1 MRWNQVARIGRLPAG
16 RFGRWFVL
24 VAWIVVVAAAVPLGG
39 KLSSQET
46 HKKTVE
52 LPRGADSTFVAGV
65 LDRFPDGQSVTG
77 LVVYVDAG
85 GVGSADRAKAD
96 ADRATFAKIASGAVS
111 GVITAPDNKA
121 LLTTVPLRNDDKTLS
136 DDAKKVRDQAAAGL
150 PPGLTVHLAGTAG
163 NALDSSD
170 AQSQNAKSVTLI
182 TVLVI
187 AVILLVTYRSLVLWL
202 LPLLC
207 VGCAYEAS
215 QAVIY
220 LLARGAG
227 LSVDTGNAA
236 VVTVLI
242 FGVGTDYA
250 LLLLARYR
258 EELCRTADRY
268 AAMAEALRRAG
279 PAIAASAGTVS
290 LSLLCLTAA
299 HVGFNFVLGPIGAVG
314 ILCGLLAMAT
324 LLPALLVL
332 LGRWVFWPRIPRPGH
347 QRPSA
352 ESPWARLGARIVR
365 RPRTVWVGA
374 VLVLAAL
381 ACATVGIRTGLD
393 DSHQFVGHP
402 GSIVGQQ
409 ELTDHF
415 HADRSYPVQVVVNA
429 SATDQTSR
437 AVEGVRGVSS
447 VQPAKRS
454 TDGSLARIDAV
465 LVYPPDSAEAYDT
478 VRHIRAVTHD
488 LPGADA
494 HVGGSTA
501 LAADKAQ
508 AQAHDRKVV
517 MPLVL
522 AVVFVV
528 LVLLLRALVA
538 PLLLMASVVLSYLAG
553 LGATWLLIDHVMRFQ
568 GADDQLVLIGF
579 LFLVALGVDY
589 NIFLVSR
596 IQQVAAEQGHRAGVL
611 AGVTITGGVITSAG
625 AVLAATFLALTLA
638 PQVAFIEIGVLVAV
652 GVLIDTFVVRS
663 VLVPA
668 LAFDVGHRFWWPGRL
683 SRGPVAARK
692 PGMQTEE
699 PARRRGAWHD

>member
-1 MRWNQVARIGRLPAG
+1 VARIGRLPAG
-16 RFGRWFVL
+16 RFGRWFV
-24 VAWIVVVAAAVPLGG
+24 VAAWIVAVAAAIPLGG
-39 KLSSQET
+39 KLSSQEA

-52 LPRGADSTFVAGV
+52 LPRGAGSTFVAGV
-65 LDRFPDGQSVTG
+65 LDRFPDGQSATG
-77 LVVYVDAG
+77 LVVYVDMTG
-85 GVGSADRAKAD
+85 ISSADRAKAES
-96 ADRATFAKIASGAVS
+96 DRAAFARVASGAV
-111 GVITAPDNKA
+111 GEVITAPGHKA
-121 LLTTVPLRNDDKTLS
+121 LLVTVPLRNADKTLA

-150 PPGLTVHLAGTAG
+150 PDGLTVRLAGAAG

-170 AQSQNAKSVTLI
+170 AQAQTARSVTLI

-187 AVILLVTYRSLVLWL
+187 AVILLVTYRSLLLWL

-207 VGCAYEAS
+207 VGCAYAVS
-215 QAVIY
+215 QAVLY
-220 LLARGAG
+220 ALVRGTG

-258 EELCRTADRY
+258 EELSLTADRS

-279 PAIAASAGTVS
+279 PAVAASGVTVS

-299 HVGFNFVLGPIGAVG
+299 HVGFNFVLGPTGAIG
-314 ILCGLLAMAT
+314 ILCGLLAMVT

-332 LGRWVFWPRIPRPGH
+332 LGRWIFWPRIPHPDR
-347 QRPSA
+347 QRSGQQRA
-352 ESPWARLGARIVR
+352 DADSRWARLGAGIAR
-365 RPRTVWVGA
+365 RPRMVWLGA
-374 VLVLAAL
+374 ALVLAAL
-381 ACATVGIRTGLD
+381 ASITVGIRTGLD

-415 HADRSYPVQVVVNA
+415 HADRGYPVQVVVNA
-429 SATDQTSR
+429 AAAEETSR
-437 AVEGVRGVSS
+437 ALRDVAGVSS
-447 VQPAKRS
+447 VQPALRS
-454 TDGSLARIDAV
+454 TDGALARIDAV
-465 LVYPPDSAEAYDT
+465 LVSPPDSAAAYDT
-478 VRHIRAVTHD
+478 VRHIRAVTQD

-494 HVGGSTA
+494 HIGGSTA
-501 LAADKAQ
+501 LAADKTE
-508 AQAHDRKVV
+508 AQAHDRRVV

-522 AVVFVV
+522 GVVFVV

-553 LGATWLLIDHVMRFQ
+553 LGATWLLIDRVLHFQ
-568 GADDQLVLIGF
+568 AADDQLVLIGF

-596 IQQVAAEQGHRAGVL
+596 VRQAAGEQGHRAGVL
-611 AGVTITGGVITSAG
+611 TGLTVTGGVITSAG

-668 LAFDVGHRFWWPGRL
+668 LAWDVGERFWWPGRL
-683 SRGPVAARK
+683 GPSER
-692 PGMQTEE
+692 
-699 PARRRGAWHD
+699 